1 MNDKK
6 EVIFVTVSMGGGG
19 TERVISILANYYV
32 SMCNRVTILLIADN
46 RVEYKLDKRIKVE
59 SIAGATGGSIK
70 ARIERIFKLR
80 SRIKNQRNAN
90 VIAMGTVTA
99 MFTLLATIGLPN
111 DVVISERNDP
121 NRLNH
126 KPISK
131 SAKLLRNFLYRGAK
145 VIVFQT
151 EDVKECFPQYLVRKS
166 VVIPNPLPS
175 DLPYVDETII
185 RDKSIITAGRLTEQK
200 NQQLL
205 IRAFKRITEIYP
217 DYVLKIFGRGE
228 MEKELLGMIQE
239 NHLEEKAYLKGFSD
253 NLYHELTYG
262 GIYVSSSNWEGI
274 SNSLAEAL
282 AMGIPTIATDCPMGG
297 SRMLIN
303 NGQNGL
309 LIPVEDEEALVQAI
323 DNLISDVTLRR
334 NISMRASETREV
346 LSESR
351 IAEKWLKCFE

>member
-6 EVIFVTVSMGGGG
+6 EIIFVTVSMGGGG

-32 SMCNRVTILLIADN
+32 SMGNRVTILLIADN

-59 SIAGATGGSIK
+59 SIAGATGGSLK

-80 SRIKNQRNAN
+80 RSIKSQGNAN

-99 MFTLLATIGLPN
+99 MFTLLATIGLSN

-131 SAKLLRNFLYRGAK
+131 SAKLLRNFLYRRAK
-145 VIVFQT
+145 AIVLQT
-151 EDVKECFPQYLVRKS
+151 EDVKECFPLYLVRKS

-175 DLPYVDETII
+175 DLPYVDETIV

-205 IRAFKRITEIYP
+205 IRAFKRISEKYP

-228 MEKELLGMIQE
+228 MEDDLLDMIRE
-239 NHLEEKAYLKGFSD
+239 NQLEGKAQLKGFSN
-253 NLYHELTYG
+253 NLHHELMNG
-262 GIYVSSSNWEGI
+262 GIYVSTSNWEGI

-303 NGQNGL
+303 HGQNGL
-309 LIPVEDEEALVQAI
+309 LISMEDEEALVQSMEQMMI
-323 DNLISDVTLRR
+323 DITFRCMVSTNAVKI
-334 NISMRASETREV
+334 REV
-346 LSESR
+346 LSEDK